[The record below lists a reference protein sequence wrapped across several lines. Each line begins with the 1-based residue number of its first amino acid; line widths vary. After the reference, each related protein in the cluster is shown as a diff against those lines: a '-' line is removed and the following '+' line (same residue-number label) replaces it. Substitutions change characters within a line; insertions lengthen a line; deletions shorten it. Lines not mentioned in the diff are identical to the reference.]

1 MEFLIFA
8 KSKIINCNRCSC
20 LTGISILVKC
30 VSVCVAW
37 SMHVDINQTKL
48 NINLRLNIWPVV
60 ADRQRKGAYENG
72 DVNVRVRQRIAATKW
87 ARECDMWICACAQC
101 RFRNVVTKMH
111 DCFLRPF
118 GYPQTRLSL
127 CAEAEAEPC
136 CDCFN
141 ILDLLWQN
149 GRCVLSRKRNS
160 LLITYN
166 VCELCVYRS
175 FDFPF

>member
-60 ADRQRKGAYENG
+60 ADRQRKHENG
-72 DVNVRVRQRIAATKW
+72 DVNVRVRQRIAATK
-87 ARECDMWICACAQC
+87 
-101 RFRNVVTKMH
+101 
-111 DCFLRPF
+111 
-118 GYPQTRLSL
+118 
-127 CAEAEAEPC
+127 
-136 CDCFN
+136 
-141 ILDLLWQN
+141 
-149 GRCVLSRKRNS
+149 
-160 LLITYN
+160 
-166 VCELCVYRS
+166 
-175 FDFPF
+175 